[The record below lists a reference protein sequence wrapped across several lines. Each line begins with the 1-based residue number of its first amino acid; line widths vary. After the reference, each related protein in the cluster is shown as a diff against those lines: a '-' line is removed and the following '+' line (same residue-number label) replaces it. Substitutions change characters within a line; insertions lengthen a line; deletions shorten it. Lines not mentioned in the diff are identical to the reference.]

1 MYKIT
6 LKDSLS
12 LDLNDLPGEIWTDI
26 PGYENRYQISN
37 YGRVKSIIL
46 KKHSIIKKTLS
57 SGKFKVILSNKKRFR
72 KNESIGRIT
81 ATVFLREPKENEVIR
96 YKDRN
101 MLFDAVVNLEWI
113 SRKERSQEA
122 YQNGSF
128 PKEHSSGLKNG
139 MSKLTPN
146 QILQIR
152 NKKNQGLSNVEL
164 SKTFG
169 VSYSCIHNVVN
180 GRRWKSVG

>member
-6 LKDSLS
+6 LKDTLS
-12 LDLNDLPGEIWTDI
+12 LDLNDLPGEIWSEI

-57 SGKFKVILSNKKRFR
+57 SGKFKVTLSNKKRFR
-72 KNESIGRIT
+72 KNGSVGRIT
-81 ATVFLREPKENEVIR
+81 AAAFLREPKENEVIR

-101 MLFDAVVNLEWI
+101 VLFDAVINLEWI
-113 SRKERSQEA
+113 PRKESSQEA
-122 YQNGSF
+122 YKNGRF
-128 PKEHSSGLKNG
+128 PKDHSSGIKNG
-139 MSKLTPN
+139 MSKLRPD

-152 NKKNQGLSNVEL
+152 NKRKQGISNVEL
-164 SKTFG
+164 SKVFG
-169 VSYSCIHNVVN
+169 VSYSCIDNVVN
-180 GRRWKSVG
+180 RRRWKSV